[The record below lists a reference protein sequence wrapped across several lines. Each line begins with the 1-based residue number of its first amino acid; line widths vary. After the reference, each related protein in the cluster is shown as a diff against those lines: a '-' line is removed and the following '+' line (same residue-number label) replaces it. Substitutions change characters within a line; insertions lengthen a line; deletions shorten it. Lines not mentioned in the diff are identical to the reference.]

1 MLICKLKQGSQREL
15 CAYVCMRANIVHMK
29 ERKKEVKKMKRSKSE
44 GRDNEGKHGSGGKKA
59 NDGC

>member
-1 MLICKLKQGSQREL
+1 
-15 CAYVCMRANIVHMK
+15 MK